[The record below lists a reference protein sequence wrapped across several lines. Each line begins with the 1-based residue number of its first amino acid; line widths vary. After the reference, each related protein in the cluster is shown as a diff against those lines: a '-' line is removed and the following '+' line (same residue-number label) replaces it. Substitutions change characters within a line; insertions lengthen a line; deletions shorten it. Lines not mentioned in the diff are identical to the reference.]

1 MTTLI
6 IILAYIAN
14 IFLARFF
21 NKLLFKLDENF
32 NSIPIIW
39 FIPLIGLVSYSVIY
53 LIESSKSNNRSNWF
67 TVDILPR
74 LKHVGFLSP
83 Y

>member
-6 IILAYIAN
+6 IILTYIAN

-67 TVDILPR
+67 TGKDW
-74 LKHVGFLSP
+74 
-83 Y
+83 